1 MNPYIDIDYLKK
13 LLAKL
18 GTPINIK
25 IVLYKVEAVEVII
38 LIKGL
43 GKLVREYSSTELEK
57 A

>member
-1 MNPYIDIDYLKK
+1 MNLYIDIDCLKK
-13 LLAKL
+13 LLTKL